1 MGGVRNTDA
10 WRNRWLCL
18 PISSINYKQ
27 TPWTKIDLQ
36 PVAGWPDEA
45 TGAIGG
51 CSASASALDPDLENP
66 RGLNQQ
72 ENFLLAI
79 SEPSDFRIRPPAQSS
94 RWHWVSMPSS
104 GNHDTLCGCALHR
117 SSSGFL
123 KATGAPW
130 WPMLLTSKSLLFKHI
145 VNLMSFFSPM
155 TAVSKL
161 SMLYEALLTNFL
173 TLYR

>member
-104 GNHDTLCGCALHR
+104 GNQHPVWVCP
-117 SSSGFL
+117 
-123 KATGAPW
+123 APLNLW
-130 WPMLLTSKSLLFKHI
+130 VLRPPGHPGDQCYSPVKSLLFKHI
-145 VNLMSFFSPM
+145 VNLMSFFPPM